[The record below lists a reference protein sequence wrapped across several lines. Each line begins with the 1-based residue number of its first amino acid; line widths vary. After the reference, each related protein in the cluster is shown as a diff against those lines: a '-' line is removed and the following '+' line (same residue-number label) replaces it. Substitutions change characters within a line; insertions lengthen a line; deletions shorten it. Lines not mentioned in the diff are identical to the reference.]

1 MNSIQS
7 IDRAMDLLD
16 FIPVRFHFGGEFEFD
31 GHSLNYVS
39 GFVAM
44 SHIERDKLRL
54 LELKG
59 YLLDH
64 VGLSEQAIMDFH

>member
-16 FIPVRFHFGGEFEFD
+16 FILLRFHFGGKFEFD

-39 GFVAM
+39 GSVAM
-44 SHIERDKLRL
+44 SHTERDKLRL
-54 LELKG
+54 PELKG